1 MKRDE
6 EKRLYQ
12 KHQGEKATC
21 HLSTITQRQRT
32 VMIIHN
38 TYIKSIIDPLC
49 LVCVCCVVCSIIS
62 IWYLSILDAVC
73 HHNVG

>member
-12 KHQGEKATC
+12 KHQGEKAIC
-21 HLSTITQRQRT
+21 DLSTITQRQRT

-49 LVCVCCVVCSIIS
+49 LVCVLCGV
-62 IWYLSILDAVC
+62 
-73 HHNVG
+73 

>member
-6 EKRLYQ
+6 EKRQYQ
-12 KHQGEKATC
+12 KRQGEKATC
-21 HLSTITQRQRT
+21 HLNTITQSQRT

-49 LVCVCCVVCSIIS
+49 LLYVLC
-62 IWYLSILDAVC
+62 AV
-73 HHNVG
+73 